1 MYQDPHRPQFH
12 FIPVSGW
19 MNDPNG
25 MVYLDGEYHLFY
37 QHNPDSTIWGP
48 MHWGHA
54 ISKDLIHW
62 EQMPIALYPD
72 SLGTI
77 FSGSAVVD
85 EMNTTGLGS
94 PGHPAMVAIFTYH
107 STEREKA
114 GYNDFQNQGIAYST
128 DKGRTWKKYNMNP
141 VIRNPGKRDFRDP
154 KVFWYAPSARWVLVL
169 AAYDHVEFYGS
180 ENLKEWKHLSDFGF
194 IPGEQG
200 RGWECPDLFE
210 LTISGSKEKKWVLLV
225 SVNPGAHNGGS
236 GTQYFIGQFDGK
248 GFQRDSGET
257 MWIDYG
263 KDNYAGVT
271 WDNVPNRDGRRLFI
285 GWMSNW
291 QYANVVPTKVWRSA
305 MTIPRELSLIN
316 TDHGLRLASQIVS
329 EIKSLRAGE
338 EMLHTNV
345 MGAVDTI
352 SGKISLPKSGLEIN
366 LDIERDNELND
377 FELEFSNPKGE
388 QVLIGLD
395 GRLNQIYL
403 DRDKSGE
410 VDFSRQFGGRHIGI
424 RQAKNKNLD
433 LILLLD
439 LSSLEL
445 FMDDG
450 TLVMTE
456 VFFPSDR
463 YTQLIIRSRTRGIR
477 VKSVQLNRVKSIW

>member
-1 MYQDPHRPQFH
+1 
-12 FIPVSGW
+12 
-19 MNDPNG
+19 
-25 MVYLDGEYHLFY
+25 
-37 QHNPDSTIWGP
+37 
-48 MHWGHA
+48 
-54 ISKDLIHW
+54 
-62 EQMPIALYPD
+62 
-72 SLGTI
+72 
-77 FSGSAVVD
+77 
-85 EMNTTGLGS
+85 
-94 PGHPAMVAIFTYH
+94 
-107 STEREKA
+107 
-114 GYNDFQNQGIAYST
+114 
-128 DKGRTWKKYNMNP
+128 
-141 VIRNPGKRDFRDP
+141 
-154 KVFWYAPSARWVLVL
+154 
-169 AAYDHVEFYGS
+169 
-180 ENLKEWKHLSDFGF
+180 
-194 IPGEQG
+194 
-200 RGWECPDLFE
+200 
-210 LTISGSKEKKWVLLV
+210 
-225 SVNPGAHNGGS
+225 
-236 GTQYFIGQFDGK
+236 
-248 GFQRDSGET
+248 
-257 MWIDYG
+257 
-263 KDNYAGVT
+263 
-271 WDNVPNRDGRRLFI
+271 
-285 GWMSNW
+285 
-291 QYANVVPTKVWRSA
+291 

-352 SGKISLPKSGLEIN
+352 SEKISLPKSGLEIN